1 MKRKAT
7 ETSVPYADD
16 TFITSAQKN
25 MAAHTPPAKEIPA
38 EPTEH
43 TSQSHPALDVSEH
56 DAADRLVRNHVW
68 GAMGVGL
75 IPFPITDIVG
85 LAAIQLNLL
94 RKLAQLYH
102 VPFRKGAARNILSS
116 LVLSTLPVAVTP
128 AIAFSIVKAVPIFG
142 QTAGVLTL
150 PILGGASTYAL
161 GKVFIQ
167 HFASGGTFLIF
178 DPEQVKDYYQR
189 MFDEGKIIA
198 EGKTVAADMSSD
210 TPS

>member
-1 MKRKAT
+1 
-7 ETSVPYADD
+7 
-16 TFITSAQKN
+16 
-25 MAAHTPPAKEIPA
+25 MAAHTTPPEEMTAEA
-38 EPTEH
+38 TEPT
-43 TSQSHPALDVSEH
+43 SQPNPTPDVSEH
-56 DAADRLVRNHVW
+56 EVADRLVRNHVL

-94 RKLAQLYH
+94 RKLAKLYH

-116 LVLSTLPVAVTP
+116 LLLSTFPVVVTP
-128 AIAFSIVKAVPIFG
+128 AIAFSIAKAVPIFG

-150 PILGGASTYAL
+150 PVLGGASTYAL

-167 HFASGGTFLIF
+167 HFASGGTFLTF

-189 MFDEGKIIA
+189 MFDEGKS
-198 EGKTVAADMSSD
+198 VASDMSSD
-210 TPS
+210 TSS